1 MKYVHH
7 LKLENLSL
15 PTTEQT
21 GFLRQRQTSGK
32 QEKARGI
39 QEWFANFETLLQ
51 GLFENKQLKLEFDE
65 ETFQFSIKEPKK
77 EAYDFNTLS
86 SGYAAALDI
95 MVDLMIRMEKQ
106 TERNFH
112 YNMPGIVLIDEIET
126 HLHLKLQKKYWDF

>member
-1 MKYVHH
+1 M
-7 LKLENLSL
+7 